1 MSRRGSKR
9 DSPAVIE
16 LKVVGMGQHGE
27 NCFKMRLEAKDILG
41 TEIHQQGG
49 RKIIVQE
56 ISPIDLPPLAVASSP
71 PMAKLPAS

>member
-1 MSRRGSKR
+1 M
-9 DSPAVIE
+9 IE
-16 LKVVGMGQHGE
+16 LKVVGMGQQGE
-27 NCFKMRLEAKDILG
+27 NCFEMRLESKDILG

-71 PMAKLPAS
+71 PMAKPAAS